1 MGSPKVSLPTL
12 MTLTLVHALKYAFNK
27 TLSYF
32 WYLKHRILTRI
43 CSEAYKKSLKK
54 LCSEIINFHSFQR
67 QFLQLCFKYA
77 SEQILVKIQCL
88 KYQKL
93 FKILFKSIFQGM
105 YYRAD
110 KTDTLTSIQ
119 HTVCVWGGGGQIM
132 FAKFLGPSKIFRHP
146 YGPASCSSV
155 PLRSFRWAFIAKC
168 SGGICLHW
176 VSVWYWKENINMI
189 CRVLGHE
196 L

>member
-1 MGSPKVSLPTL
+1 

-119 HTVCVWGGGGQIM
+119 HTV
-132 FAKFLGPSKIFRHP
+132 
-146 YGPASCSSV
+146 
-155 PLRSFRWAFIAKC
+155 
-168 SGGICLHW
+168 W
-176 VSVWYWKENINMI
+176 VSDIPVNCHLCTEISKRRTILHTTALYIQKEWKN
-189 CRVLGHE
+189 VTFPF
-196 L
+196 